1 MYHTVR
7 ERLMGYSNGGII
19 LLGDFERVEMPTGR
33 MDVVNCH
40 YVVARN
46 LCAAS
51 TFEGFITSCG

>member
-7 ERLMGYSNGGII
+7 ERSMEYSDRVII
-19 LLGDFERVEMPTGR
+19 LLGNFERVEMPTGR

-46 LCAAS
+46 LRIAS
-51 TFEGFITSCG
+51 TFGGS